1 MDLGAWGKMM
11 EQNEDLKKY
20 ISREKKLL
28 NLKGI
33 FLLSLLGV
41 VFWFSAKGSELSF
54 AELSRGIPN
63 MLDYLNRMYPPNF
76 AYAPRVVW
84 PMIQTIEVAIWGT
97 TFAIIGAIPL
107 GILAAKNIAPLPI
120 IFWLS
125 RAVLNFFR
133 AINEI
138 IFGLIFVSAVGLG
151 PFPGVLAIAVH
162 SAGMLGKFFA
172 EAIENVD
179 RGPIE
184 ALEATGSKRI
194 QVIIYAII
202 PQVMPQFVAYC
213 LYRFEVNVR
222 AAAVLG
228 VVGAGGIGFELI
240 TNMRLFDFQNLVI
253 ILLTIY
259 VTVVGIDS
267 LTTKLRSKII

>member
-1 MDLGAWGKMM
+1 M
-11 EQNEDLKKY
+11 EHNEDLKKY
-20 ISREKKLL
+20 ISSEKKVLSV
-28 NLKGI
+28 KGI
-33 FLLSLLGV
+33 SILLLLGII
-41 VFWFSAKGSELSF
+41 FWLSARSSELSF
-54 AELSRGIPN
+54 SELSKGLPN
-63 MLDYLNRMYPPNF
+63 MLDYLNRMYPPNL
-76 AYAPRVVW
+76 AYAPKVIW

-97 TFAIIGAIPL
+97 TLAIICAIPL
-107 GILAAKNIAPLPI
+107 GFLAARNIAPLPI

-138 IFGLIFVSAVGLG
+138 IFGLLFVSAVGLG

-162 SAGMLGKFFA
+162 AAGMLGKFFA

-184 ALEATGSKRI
+184 ALEATGSNRI
-194 QVIIYAII
+194 QVIVYAII
-202 PQVMPQFVAYC
+202 PQVMPQFIAYC
-213 LYRFEVNVR
+213 LYRFEVSVR

-228 VVGAGGIGFELI
+228 VVGAGGIGFELV
-240 TNMRLFDFQNLVI
+240 TNMRLFEFQNLVI

-259 VTVVGIDS
+259 ITVVGIDYM
-267 LTTKLRSKII
+267 TTRLRAKII